1 MPSLPIPGAS
11 KNAWGNQINEFLR
24 VAHNEDGSFKLDGIS
39 INASK
44 PTQVEFGADGSII
57 ETSEDLPD
65 SLTVFNPDGSIT
77 TTYGAPINKTITTTF
92 NADGSITEVEV

>member
-1 MPSLPIPGAS
+1 MALPTPGAS
-11 KNAWGNQINEFLR
+11 KNNWGNQLNDFLR
-24 VAHNEDGSFKLDGIS
+24 VGHEDDGSIKLDGIS

-92 NADGSITEVEV
+92 NTDGSITEVET